1 MNKEG
6 KVELYRF
13 WACIFIMIGHYV
25 YYTGSTL
32 NIPFYVS
39 YQFVEFFFYV
49 SGFFTAKHF
58 DVKWNKNDGF
68 QVVAKYYLKKFL
80 RFLPYTIPAI
90 IGVYAVESQ
99 AFISV
104 GDMEGFWN
112 NLKDIVLEITY
123 LSVFR
128 ASGAHLFIMWF
139 LSAMFVTM
147 PFLILFFMIKR
158 KWVKIVIGT
167 IAPLLYYI
175 LSPDYSVQEPVNQ
188 LLRAFFGMML
198 GGTIYYLS
206 CFVKEKETP
215 VHVKW
220 IFTALFIVAYVLPIV
235 FSYKNLFLTYE
246 YIICFVLWLFILM
259 SDLIKIGPWHSR
271 VLGYLGD
278 ISMPIFIWHITIFKF
293 VKAFNICDDNEILRM
308 ILSVVAVLAISVLN
322 MTIVR
327 ICKKYSQKA

>member
-1 MNKEG
+1 M
-6 KVELYRF
+6 
-13 WACIFIMIGHYV
+13 
-25 YYTGSTL
+25 
-32 NIPFYVS
+32 
-39 YQFVEFFFYV
+39 
-49 SGFFTAKHF
+49 
-58 DVKWNKNDGF
+58 
-68 QVVAKYYLKKFL
+68 
-80 RFLPYTIPAI
+80 
-90 IGVYAVESQ
+90 
-99 AFISV
+99 
-104 GDMEGFWN
+104 
-112 NLKDIVLEITY
+112 
-123 LSVFR
+123 
-128 ASGAHLFIMWF
+128 FIMWF